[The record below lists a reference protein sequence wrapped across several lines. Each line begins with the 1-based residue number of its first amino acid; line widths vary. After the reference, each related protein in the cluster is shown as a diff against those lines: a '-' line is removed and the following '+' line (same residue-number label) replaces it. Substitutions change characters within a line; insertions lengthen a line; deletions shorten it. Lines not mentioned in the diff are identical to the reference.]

1 MLYTIEVSVFYETIG
16 KMLNKVPPVLMD
28 RGRLDTRRL
37 FSINQK
43 CPTYELWVTDD
54 RVGVPSTIGPE
65 GVGLKRC
72 LVFSFG
78 KINALSSDRL
88 VFTFI
93 PRPVFGWVGIL
104 CM

>member
-16 KMLNKVPPVLMD
+16 KMSPIFMD
-28 RGRLDTRRL
+28 RSRLDTRRL

-65 GVGLKRC
+65 GVGLKR
-72 LVFSFG
+72 FF
-78 KINALSSDRL
+78 RL
-88 VFTFI
+88 EK
-93 PRPVFGWVGIL
+93 
-104 CM
+104 